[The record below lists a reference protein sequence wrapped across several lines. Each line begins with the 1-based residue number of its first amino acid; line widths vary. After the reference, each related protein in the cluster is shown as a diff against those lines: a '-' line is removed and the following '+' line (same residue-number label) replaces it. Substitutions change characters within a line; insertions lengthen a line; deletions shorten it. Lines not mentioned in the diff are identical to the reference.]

1 MKRLFPILLSALL
14 FAEGARATSPAF
26 REGAKAP
33 AFEVEMLDGATFR
46 LTKNRG
52 RVVVLA
58 FWATWCRPC
67 LRELGE
73 VPEKLLRRFE
83 GRPVVFLAVDRG
95 EPRKTVEKRVAELE
109 TRGIV
114 FPVALDPYE
123 KLSDGLGDDRLPQL
137 VVIDRRGVVRLHA
150 VGYTPERLDD
160 VAALVENLLDE

>member
-1 MKRLFPILLSALL
+1 MKRFLRLLACTLL
-14 FAEGARATSPAF
+14 FATHAHAGGPAF

-33 AFEVEMLDGATFR
+33 AFEVDTLDGGTFR

-52 RVVVLA
+52 RVVVLT

-67 LRELGE
+67 MRELGE
-73 VPEKLLRRFE
+73 VPEKLLRRFDD
-83 GRPVVFLAVDRG
+83 RPFVFLAVDRG
-95 EPRKTVEKRVAELE
+95 EPRKTVEKRVADLKAQ
-109 TRGIV
+109 GIDV
-114 FPVALDPYE
+114 PVALDPYE

-160 VAALVENLLDE
+160 AAALVENLLDE